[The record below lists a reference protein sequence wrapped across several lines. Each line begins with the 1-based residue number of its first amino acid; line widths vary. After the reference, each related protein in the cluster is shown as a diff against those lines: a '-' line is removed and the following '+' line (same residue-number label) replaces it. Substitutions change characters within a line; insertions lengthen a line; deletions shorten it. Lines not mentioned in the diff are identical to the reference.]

1 MQRKKVS
8 TPTMHPKPIT
18 YMMQPDIQNA
28 LAALMQQE
36 PSLNTLHKAINYCIV
51 HHVPLVNSL
60 RKAHAD
66 FEALEA
72 NRDFYKDAADN
83 LIFSL
88 RKFDKH
94 TNLPL

>member
-1 MQRKKVS
+1 MRKKNNAKQ
-8 TPTMHPKPIT
+8 TLPKVMSYT
-18 YMMQPDIQNA
+18 MQPDIQNA
-28 LAALMQQE
+28 LAALIQQE

-66 FEALEA
+66 FEALEV